1 MKFSYTAGDRPLEG
15 LTIKRAIHRGG
26 FGEVYYAVSD
36 AGKDVAIKLLHD
48 NMEVELRGVS
58 QCLNLSHPNLVTI
71 FDVKTDA
78 DGDHWIVMEYVAGK
92 TLAQIISEHPQ
103 GMPVAQVR
111 ELLHQCCAGLGFLHN
126 RGLVHRDLKPANIF
140 SEEGQIKIGDVGL
153 SKFISASQRSA
164 HTQSV
169 GTVYYMA
176 PEVARGRYGP
186 GVDIYA
192 MGVIAYEM
200 LTGKI
205 PFDGESTGEILM
217 KHLTADPDLTPIP
230 KDLQPVIGKAL
241 AKEEAA
247 RYQSIAEFEAAFAA
261 AVSGETVT
269 AEKPKTQ
276 EVPWSTGTKKKK
288 SCCGPWGGCGTK
300 KFTSGVKLKAKRAV
314 EDGSTQLATDRKSDW
329 LLIGI
334 VALFGLL
341 LLSRGQSARFIWV
354 FALVGL
360 LFFAGRWFL
369 KKCYALLTEDS
380 LGRSRGAMPQVP
392 PASPL
397 PRQKA
402 LGRDTPPSLGERT
415 SALFLGAAAAPLY
428 IGAMSAAVAFFSQSF
443 FASYWSPGSL
453 DVGHIAFFVASSS
466 LATWVLL
473 AFMQLRPR
481 PTQDASAL
489 RLSLGVAGFA
499 VGMAVSGMGQFFMV
513 DFPRTIF
520 NHGRTGIVSSLG
532 QRELAEHYTPGHDML
547 ALPTRID
554 RDDVLGP
561 VYTENGTMLVNQPYA
576 DSGRP
581 HAAAYDSASADAGGT
596 AAVPGDR
603 HGSQVWRPTMLGYGV
618 FFALLFSLRSWWRVT
633 SERRDHWFEMGSIL
647 WTAGMAWLICTVFT
661 FPVIWGMT
669 WAATITAALQLSTW
683 VRRPE
688 RRHNLAR

>member
-1 MKFSYTAGDRPLEG
+1 MKFSYSAGDRPLEG

-103 GMPVAQVR
+103 GMPVARVR

-217 KHLTADPDLTPIP
+217 KHLTADPDLKPIP
-230 KDLQPVIGKAL
+230 PALQPVIGKAL
-241 AKEEAA
+241 AKEESA
-247 RYQSIAEFEAAFAA
+247 RYQSISEFENAFAA

-269 AEKPKTQ
+269 AEQPHAANPKT
-276 EVPWSTGTKKKK
+276 VDGTRKK
-288 SCCGPWGGCGTK
+288 SCGPFGPCG
-300 KFTSGVKLKAKRAV
+300 SGA
-314 EDGSTQLATDRKSDW
+314 KSDRTSTLAADNRADW
-329 LLIGI
+329 VLRGMIG
-334 VALFGLL
+334 LGLVL
-341 LLSRGQSARFIWV
+341 MLRFV
-354 FALVGL
+354 PPRHVLGVGVLVGL
-360 LFFAGRWFL
+360 IFVGRWFL
-369 KKCYALLTEDS
+369 MKCYAMLTEDA
-380 LGRSRGAMPQVP
+380 LGRPRSGIPKVP

-402 LGRDTPPSLGERT
+402 VNRSAPPSLGERT

-428 IGAMSAAVAFFSQSF
+428 IGAMAAAVAFFSQSF

-453 DVGHIAFFVASSS
+453 DPGHIAFFVASSS

-473 AFMQLRPR
+473 VFMQLRPR

-489 RLSLGVAGFA
+489 RLSLGVVGFA
-499 VGMAVSGMGQFFMV
+499 TGLAISGMGQFFMV
-513 DFPRTIF
+513 DFPRAIF

-532 QRELAEHYTPGHDML
+532 QRELAEHYTPGRDML
-547 ALPTRID
+547 ALPEMID
-554 RDDVLGP
+554 RNDDLGP

-576 DSGRP
+576 ETEST
-581 HAAAYDSASADAGGT
+581 HAHPADFTSSESAMAAPARD
-596 AAVPGDR
+596 DR
-603 HGSQVWRPTMLGYGV
+603 HSSQVWRPTMLGYGV

-633 SERRDHWFEMGSIL
+633 SERRDHWFEIGSIL
-647 WTAGMAWLICTVFT
+647 WTAGMAWAICTVFT

-683 VRRPE
+683 VKRPE